1 MSVAAKWQQFFLEAG
16 IPRKIAVQYSH
27 LFVEQRI
34 SETMLEEIDKS
45 TLVDLGITTIGDQIA
60 ILRHIRAKALNRG
73 DSKSSQRMIDTDG
86 KRKESNM
93 PTPDVES
100 SKPTRTRLAPDR
112 DDIYHVRL
120 PAGTTPRT
128 RAIMAKHNL
137 MKSAGLLKRGF
148 TGVRQ
153 AGREVQAVS
162 NRNYVSDEELERKSS
177 LKKTMVASPEVSSTT
192 SNVYERL
199 GVQGLVSDAMRQAV
213 PIRSLSTSTPSR
225 NQHFTKATSLVHRAL
240 DEAIAP
246 RANQPLFRVRI
257 SDEQGPRTSRF
268 HRGAISR
275 IAGGQIRRDLRTLK
289 MAPGGSVRKRSVVA
303 TRPSTAVYTQF
314 RGKRIGIKPQVSV
327 FERLG

>member
-137 MKSAGLLKRGF
+137 MKSA
-148 TGVRQ
+148 
-153 AGREVQAVS
+153 
-162 NRNYVSDEELERKSS
+162 
-177 LKKTMVASPEVSSTT
+177 EVSSTT